1 MTAKTKQTSW
11 LIMMAAIVVIVAGM
25 KMAESLLVPFM
36 LSVFIALICSPP
48 LAWLKAKGVP
58 AGVAITL
65 IVLMISLGAMVV
77 GVIVGSSINEFRSD
91 IPEYQQKITQLLAS
105 SVSFLGD
112 KGIELDMEQVRSSF
126 NPGVV
131 MQIVG
136 NTFASISNLMTN
148 FFMILLTVVFILA
161 EELSFSDKLARA
173 RGSADDVIYTL
184 KGFADTVNRYLGFKT
199 LVSLLTGFLVFLWLW
214 IQGVDYP
221 FLWAMLAFLLNF
233 IPTVGSLLAAVPAV
247 LLSLV
252 QLGPAASAITA
263 VGYLLVNFLVGNVLE
278 PRVMGKGLNLSP
290 LVVFLSLVIWG
301 WILGP
306 VGMLLSVPLTIVV
319 KIILEQ
325 DEKTRWLAIMLG
337 GTPQNSE
344 KGEAENLLP

>member
-1 MTAKTKQTSW
+1 MTKTTKQTSW

-48 LAWLKAKGVP
+48 LVWLKAKGVP
-58 AGVAITL
+58 AGLAIAI
-65 IVLMISLGAMVV
+65 IVLMIALAAMVV
-77 GVIVGSSINEFRSD
+77 GIIVGSSVNEFRED
-91 IPEYQQKITQLLAS
+91 IPEYQQKITQLLSAS
-105 SVSFLGD
+105 VVFLGE

-131 MQIVG
+131 MQLVG

-161 EELSFSDKLARA
+161 EELSFSDKLSRA
-173 RGSADDVIYTL
+173 RDGADGVIRTL
-184 KGFADTVNRYLGFKT
+184 RGFAETVNRYLGFKT
-199 LVSLLTGFLVFLWLW
+199 LVSLLTGFLVFMWLW
-214 IQGVDYP
+214 VQGVDYP

-247 LLSLV
+247 LLALV
-252 QLGPAASAITA
+252 QLGPGASVITA
-263 VGYLLVNFLVGNVLE
+263 AGYILINLLVGNVLE

-337 GTPQNSE
+337 GTPQSESE
-344 KGEAENLLP
+344 KETEA